1 MKLLVTGFGPF
12 PGVHHNPSGQIALA
26 IGRSARLKRQGVQV
40 SAHELIVTYAA
51 LPDLAALIA
60 SEKPDAILMFGI
72 AARTKQPRLEKRG
85 ENRTRPLSV
94 DASGTR
100 PKSRKLDDYAPLIRN
115 VRVPLEPL
123 RLAIDKGSSRRS
135 RTMPALISAMRC
147 CSPRWASVHRLQRF
161 LCMFP
166 NCLATAFAA
175 WRKLVKNWAP
185 CYWRK
190 PVAHNS
196 AQPRR

>member
-60 SEKPDAILMFGI
+60 REKPDAILMFGI

-115 VRVPLEPL
+115 VRVALEPL
-123 RLAIDKGSSRRS
+123 RLAIQRQGFKPTLSNNAGAYLCNAVLF
-135 RTMPALISAMRC
+135 TALGEK
-147 CSPRWASVHRLQRF
+147 PD
-161 LCMFP
+161 
-166 NCLATAFAA
+166 
-175 WRKLVKNWAP
+175 AP
-185 CYWRK
+185 CIFVHVPKLSRDGIK
-190 PVAHNS
+190 RMAKAGEELGAMLL
-196 AQPRR
+196 AQARRV

>member
-123 RLAIDKGSSRRS
+123 RLAIARQGFKPTLSNNAGAYLCNAVLFTALGERPQTPTIFVHVPKLSRDGIRRMAKAGEELGAMLLAQAR
-135 RTMPALISAMRC
+135 RT
-147 CSPRWASVHRLQRF
+147 
-161 LCMFP
+161 
-166 NCLATAFAA
+166 
-175 WRKLVKNWAP
+175 
-185 CYWRK
+185 
-190 PVAHNS
+190 
-196 AQPRR
+196 

>member
-12 PGVHHNPSGQIALA
+12 PGVRHNPSGQIALA
-26 IGRSARLKRQGVQV
+26 IGRSARLKRQGVHV

-51 LPDLAALIA
+51 LPGLAALIA
-60 SEKPDAILMFGI
+60 HEKPDAILMFGI

-100 PKSRKLDDYAPLIRN
+100 PQSRKLDEHAPLIRN

-123 RLAIDKGSSRRS
+123 RLAIARQGFKPTLSNNAGAYLCNAVLF
-135 RTMPALISAMRC
+135 TALGKK
-147 CSPRWASVHRLQRF
+147 PD
-161 LCMFP
+161 
-166 NCLATAFAA
+166 
-175 WRKLVKNWAP
+175 AP
-185 CYWRK
+185 CIFVHVPK
-190 PVAHNS
+190 LS
-196 AQPRR
+196 ADGIKRMAKAGEELGAMLLAQARRV